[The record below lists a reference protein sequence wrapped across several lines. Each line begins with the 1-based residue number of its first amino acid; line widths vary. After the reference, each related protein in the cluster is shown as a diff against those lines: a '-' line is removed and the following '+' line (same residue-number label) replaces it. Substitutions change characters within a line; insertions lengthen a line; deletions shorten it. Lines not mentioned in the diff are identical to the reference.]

1 MDRVLKLYEDAVSAG
16 DLEGL
21 SDLTPLLG
29 TLQLADQGVGLYLR
43 YSKAAVMKAISSDV
57 DEVGIVDEIGIV
69 DGEDAKNNQKKNIML
84 QAQLAKIFNGSV
96 THLRHHLPMVAHALG
111 GADGDVGLV
120 QLVNVEVEKR
130 AVALLRKFC
139 KDRDLANLCAR
150 GEYVSTQI
158 EGEYWPRRSI

>member
-1 MDRVLKLYEDAVSAG
+1 
-16 DLEGL
+16 
-21 SDLTPLLG
+21 
-29 TLQLADQGVGLYLR
+29 
-43 YSKAAVMKAISSDV
+43 
-57 DEVGIVDEIGIV
+57 
-69 DGEDAKNNQKKNIML
+69 ML

-158 EGEYWPRRSI
+158 EDRFIAGDAGSLFLLFGHNEDGITTKVRVRPHTLRVMSVWWMIVGFRVSLVKLLSLMLCWMNQRLCCSIWRHMNGSFVMPRRRSRSINQ